1 MPTYEYETIP
11 AKEGGPVKRYEFQQK
26 MSDPPLKKHPETGEK
41 LRRVYSAF
49 AVGGSSAS
57 SDSCACDGN
66 GGCGC
71 GGHHHH
77 GGGCGCGCCS

>member
-26 MSDPPLKKHPETGEK
+26 MSDPPLKQHPETGEK

-49 AVGGSSAS
+49 AVGGSAS

-66 GGCGC
+66 GGCG
-71 GGHHHH
+71 GHHHH
-77 GGGCGCGCCS
+77 GGGCSCGCCS

>member
-11 AKEGGPVKRYEFQQK
+11 AKEGGKVKRYEFQQK

-49 AVGGSSAS
+49 AVGGAS
-57 SDSCACDGN
+57 SGGECDGN
-66 GGCGC
+66 GGCGG